1 MKRITTPVFALVVF
15 LLTTALIPSGRPEDV
30 GFSADRLQRIS
41 QTVNRYIAEKQFSGA
56 VTLVARK
63 GRVVHFEPH
72 GLMDAESK
80 TPMRKDAIFR
90 IASMTKPVTGVAVMM
105 MLEEGKVR
113 LSDPV
118 SRFIPEF
125 KDMQVGSEGA
135 LAPAARPLTVRD
147 LLTHTGGIGTSEA
160 AGRVVSS
167 APLRDATKDTLAT
180 YIPRLAALPLEYQPG
195 TAWKYSALSGIDT
208 LGRIVE
214 VASGQTF
221 DQFLKQRVFDPL
233 GMKDTSFYPDEARMP
248 RVPTIYRRTP
258 NGLERQAQPAW
269 LSKTIFAGAAG
280 LWSTAED
287 YAQFAQ
293 MLANGGELNGTR
305 LLGPRTVAL
314 MASNHVGDL
323 YEKSTP
329 GGGRRGMGFGLTV
342 EVVVDPVAAGRR
354 QGAGSFGWDGAFGTH
369 FWVDPKEQVVGLFM
383 IQQGVNAPA
392 NRDVENAVMQAIVE

>member
-1 MKRITTPVFALVVF
+1 MKRITTPFVALVVF
-15 LLTTALIPSGRPEDV
+15 ILTTALIPLGRPEDV
-30 GFSADRLQRIS
+30 GLSAERLQRIS

-63 GRVVHFEPH
+63 GKVVHFEPH
-72 GLMDAESK
+72 GLMDAEAG

-118 SRFIPEF
+118 SRFIPQF
-125 KDMQVGSEGA
+125 KDLQVGTRGA
-135 LAPAARPLTVRD
+135 LAPIARPLTIRD
-147 LLTHTGGIGTSEA
+147 LLTHTNGLGTSDT
-160 AGRVVSS
+160 AGRSVSS

-180 YIPRLAALPLEYQPG
+180 YIPRLAALPLEFQPG

-214 VASGQTF
+214 VVSGQTF

-233 GMKDTSFYPDEARMP
+233 GMKDTSFYPDAPRMP
-248 RVPTIYRRTP
+248 RAPTIYRRTA
-258 NGLERQAQPAW
+258 NGLERQEQPAW
-269 LSKTIFAGAAG
+269 LSKSIFAGAAG

-305 LLGPRTVAL
+305 LLSPRTVAL

-323 YEKSTP
+323 DEKSSP
-329 GGGRRGMGFGLTV
+329 NGGRRGMGFGLTV

-354 QGAGSFGWDGAFGTH
+354 QGVGSFGWDGAFGTH
-369 FWVDPKEQVVGLFM
+369 FWVDPKEQIIGVFM

-392 NRDVENAVMQAIVE
+392 NRDVENAVMQAIVD

>member
-1 MKRITTPVFALVVF
+1 MKRITTPFAALVVF
-15 LLTTALIPSGRPEDV
+15 VLTTALIPLGKPEDV
-30 GFSADRLQRIS
+30 GLSSERLQRVS
-41 QTVNRYIAEKQFSGA
+41 QTVSRYIADRQFTGA

-63 GRVVHFEPH
+63 GRVAYFEAH
-72 GLMDAESK
+72 GMMDAEAA

-90 IASMTKPVTGVAVMM
+90 IASMSKPVTGVAVMM
-105 MLEEGKVR
+105 LLEEGKIR

-125 KDMQVGSEGA
+125 KTMQVGTEGA
-135 LAPAARPLTVRD
+135 LAPAARALTVRD

-160 AGRVVSS
+160 ASRVVSQ

-180 YIPRLAALPLEYQPG
+180 YIPRLAALPLEFQPG
-195 TAWKYSALSGIDT
+195 SAWKYSALSGIDT

-214 VASGQTF
+214 VASGLAF
-221 DQFLKQRVFDPL
+221 DRFLKERLFDPL
-233 GMKDTSFYPDEARMP
+233 GMKDTSFYPDAPRMT
-248 RVPTIYRRTP
+248 RAPTIYRRTAA
-258 NGLERQAQPAW
+258 GLERQDPPAW
-269 LSKTIFAGAAG
+269 LSRTIFAGAAG

-293 MLANGGELNGTR
+293 MLANGGELSGVR
-305 LLGPRTVAL
+305 LLSPRTVAL
-314 MASNHVGDL
+314 LASNHVGDL

-342 EVVVDPVAAGRR
+342 EVVIDPIAAGRR

-369 FWVDPKEQVVGLFM
+369 FWVDPKEQVIGVFM

-392 NRDVENAVMQAIVE
+392 NRDIENAVMQAIVE